1 MGSIGGSIVLGVL
14 VVLFL
19 YLKKRKRNN
28 LTNQQPDFNKFIAGR
43 DGGDLDDDDDE
54 SPLEEED
61 NKHIYHDNAG
71 DNMVQNSKMGWFKSI
86 FSNSGSGTSNASNSK
101 LLGGAVGGG
110 VAGASGGAGAGGIF
124 RRLDRNGDDLERQA
138 GGGYGSTGRNNN
150 DTDNDFVY
158 RGVTNSNNLDQIFR
172 SNNNTSSAARN
183 STIADGS
190 AGVTSGTNSAKHT
203 RMSSYGH
210 PLANPDDFNFDEESY
225 PIAGGVIG
233 GGEDYRPHTA
243 FSSHYDDD
251 QSSSGST
258 SDDGEFH
265 PSDYDSFIMPGDEA
279 PEEPAHQ
286 YRPRN
291 IFSDGRQNST
301 NSLSRF
307 HEDDIF

>member
-1 MGSIGGSIVLGVL
+1 
-14 VVLFL
+14 
-19 YLKKRKRNN
+19 
-28 LTNQQPDFNKFIAGR
+28 
-43 DGGDLDDDDDE
+43 
-54 SPLEEED
+54 
-61 NKHIYHDNAG
+61 
-71 DNMVQNSKMGWFKSI
+71 
-86 FSNSGSGTSNASNSK
+86 
-101 LLGGAVGGG
+101 
-110 VAGASGGAGAGGIF
+110 
-124 RRLDRNGDDLERQA
+124 
-138 GGGYGSTGRNNN
+138 
-150 DTDNDFVY
+150 
-158 RGVTNSNNLDQIFR
+158 
-172 SNNNTSSAARN
+172 
-183 STIADGS
+183 
-190 AGVTSGTNSAKHT
+190 
-203 RMSSYGH
+203 MSSYGH
-210 PLANPDDFNFDEESY
+210 PLANPDDFNFNEESY

-307 HEDDIF
+307 HAVSYTHLTLPTIRLV